1 MVCRRK
7 STLGHHHHPQ
17 VAGPWGHIGS
27 EVVSHRVPPAA
38 YFDFRTCASRRGMDN
53 TAVTARVDF
62 LRQTALDF
70 PPETARHA
78 ERVDGR
84 LGSP

>member
-1 MVCRRK
+1 
-7 STLGHHHHPQ
+7 
-17 VAGPWGHIGS
+17 
-27 EVVSHRVPPAA
+27 
-38 YFDFRTCASRRGMDN
+38 MDN

-84 LGSP
+84 LGSPRCILQLCPSAYSHRIGRKSRKPELFKPDFKIYFEVR